1 VWTSTV
7 VTNATEKANFL
18 AFARSAGVRE
28 IYLSGPSVVGNASA
42 LASFSTDAAAQS
54 CAEVELL
61 FGDMSWALTA
71 NHGKATGYASQAI
84 KTFASING
92 ARPVGLHF
100 DVEPYTLPGWKT
112 DMQGTSNQ
120 YLDLL
125 EKLQAIATAGGVRLS
140 VDIPFWFSGQKV
152 SRGGQT
158 RPLSE
163 LVQDRVDRVVLMDY
177 RDTASAIISGAA
189 PEIAYAEKIGR
200 DVTIGV
206 ETMCGLSPTL
216 VTFCEEGRAAM
227 DAALKA
233 TQAAYAKSPALNG
246 LAVHHYGSYLKL
258 KP

>member
-1 VWTSTV
+1 M
-7 VTNATEKANFL
+7 
-18 AFARSAGVRE
+18 SA
-28 IYLSGPSVVGNASA
+28 PSVVGDAAS
-42 LASFSTDAAAQS
+42 LASFSADAMAQS

-71 NHGKATGYASQAI
+71 NHGKATGYASQAVQTILSI
-84 KTFASING
+84 KG

-100 DVEPYTLPGWKT
+100 DVEPYTLPGWT
-112 DMQGTSNQ
+112 SDMQGTANQ

-125 EKLQAIATAGGVRLS
+125 EKLEVIAKNGGVRLS
-140 VDIPFWFSGQKV
+140 VDIPFWFSGQMV
-152 SRGGQT
+152 TRSGQT

-177 RDTASAIISGAA
+177 RDTSSAIIAGAA
-189 PEIAYAEKIGR
+189 PEVAYATKIGK

-216 VTFCEEGRAAM
+216 ITFCEEGL
-227 DAALKA
+227 AALNTALTA
-233 TQAAYAKSPALNG
+233 TRAAYASAPG
-246 LAVHHYGSYLKL
+246 LHGVAVHHYGSYLTL